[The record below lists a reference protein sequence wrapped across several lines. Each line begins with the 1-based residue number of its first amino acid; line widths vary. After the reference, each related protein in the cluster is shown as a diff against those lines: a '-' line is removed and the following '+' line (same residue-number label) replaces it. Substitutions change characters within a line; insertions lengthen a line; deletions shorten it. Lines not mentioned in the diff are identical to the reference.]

1 MLSSRPLRTM
11 VVLTTLVIAGLS
23 ASTPAQIR
31 DHDRAHSAVRAG
43 EVLPLRKILRM
54 IRSQHSGRVL
64 DVKLTQGNA
73 EPMWRYHVKLLDEE
87 GRGAVIAVDGRTGQI
102 LGQP

>member
-1 MLSSRPLRTM
+1 
-11 VVLTTLVIAGLS
+11 
-23 ASTPAQIR
+23 
-31 DHDRAHSAVRAG
+31 
-43 EVLPLRKILRM
+43 M

-87 GRGAVIAVDGRTGQI
+87 GRVAVIAVDGRTGQI